1 MAKTLLWIY
10 VISNAVVNMIGVYQ
24 GYERDVFSIT
34 SVWIAIAV
42 IAICDSIE
50 KAKSK

>member
-1 MAKTLLWIY
+1 MAKSLLWIY
-10 VISNAVVNMIGVYQ
+10 VILNVVVNMMGVYQ

-42 IAICDSIE
+42 IAVCESIE
-50 KAKSK
+50 KVKSK

>member
-1 MAKTLLWIY
+1 MAKSLLWLY
-10 VISNAVVNMIGVYQ
+10 VILNAIVNMIGVYQ

-34 SVWIAIAV
+34 TVWIAIAV